1 MEKIQW
7 QIESVWK
14 ETMTAEDK
22 KRFLETFLQEEAAWK
37 ATLEDA
43 YFKDIASGAQ
53 HLPAERSEKI
63 LKQLHDRLQPAGA
76 DRLPNEQGKVVRFS
90 FFRKW
95 SAAAAAVLLLL
106 VAGYYFHLQQ
116 SGRPQSAIPSTGGVA
131 SQLRLEF
138 NDSTGSRTIQL
149 EDGSVIMLE
158 PGSAVRYYVPFING
172 RRDISL
178 VGQARFTVTK
188 DSLRPFTVYANDIAT
203 TALGTQFTVNTL
215 EKDKVAVRLF
225 EGKVVV
231 KSTGS
236 GLAMKDVFL
245 NPGEEFRIDRALRQF
260 TVRRFDMQEATAGM
274 PLVATAEIN
283 KEKAVSA
290 TLEFRQEPLTSVL
303 TAIGKRYKVRFIYND
318 KVLQNEQV
326 TGKFLPSDSLE
337 TVLSIL
343 GSVNG
348 LSFSKQGSSITVSL
362 IP

>member
-1 MEKIQW
+1 MEKIQR

-14 ETMTAEDK
+14 ETMTVEDK

-37 ATLEDA
+37 ATLEEA
-43 YFKDIASGAQ
+43 YYNDIASGAQ
-53 HLPAERSEKI
+53 YLPAERSEKI

-76 DRLPNEQGKVVRFS
+76 DRLPQEQGKVVRFS

-95 SAAAAAVLLLL
+95 SAAAAVLLLL

-131 SQLRLEF
+131 SQLRLES
-138 NDSTGSRTIQL
+138 NDSAGSRTIQL
-149 EDGSVIMLE
+149 DDGSVIVLE
-158 PGSAVRYYVPFING
+158 PGSAVRYYVPFIHG

-178 VGQARFTVTK
+178 VGQARFTVAK
-188 DSLRPFTVYANDIAT
+188 DSLRLFTVYANDIAT
-203 TALGTQFTVNTL
+203 TALGTQFTVSTL

-231 KSTGS
+231 KSAGS
-236 GLAMKDVFL
+236 GLTMKDVFL

-260 TVRRFDMQEATAGM
+260 TVRRFDAQEATAGT
-274 PLVATAEIN
+274 PLVATAEMN
-283 KEKAVSA
+283 NEKAA
-290 TLEFRQEPLTSVL
+290 PAALEFRQEPLTSVL
-303 TAIGKRYKVRFIYND
+303 TAIGKRYKVRFIYNEEI
-318 KVLQNEQV
+318 LQNEQV